1 MTRFVVRIDHHARSH
16 GRIPKRNDG
25 IRPRPFD
32 PKQFTIDKGQ
42 WIVQGDELMQTEGRV
57 HWPCLM
63 FGDDQWTDYDF
74 TVDLM
79 RIHGIEAAC
88 LVVRG
93 ADKDNHL
100 MFTNSGWGGTVA

>member
-1 MTRFVVRIDHHARSH
+1 M
-16 GRIPKRNDG
+16 
-25 IRPRPFD
+25 
-32 PKQFTIDKGQ
+32 
-42 WIVQGDELMQTEGRV
+42 QGDELMQTEGRV
-57 HWPCLM
+57 NWPCLM

-93 ADKDNHL
+93 ADKDNNL
-100 MFTNSGWGGTVA
+100 MFTNSGWGGTA